1 MNNRNYLYAEKWDE
15 FEDGTLLKKI
25 IHDDGYG
32 KKTLTE
38 QNCKL
43 NINILE
49 NLMLKTDERGFF
61 KSYFNNN
68 TELNS
73 L

>member
-1 MNNRNYLYAEKWDE
+1 MYAEKWEE
-15 FEDGTLLKKI
+15 FDNGTLLKKI

-43 NINILE
+43 SINLLE
-49 NLMLKTDERGFF
+49 NVSLKKDEKGYFKAYIENKTDL
-61 KSYFNNN
+61 KS
-68 TELNS
+68 L
-73 L
+73 

>member
-1 MNNRNYLYAEKWDE
+1 LYAEKYEE

-38 QNCKL
+38 
-43 NINILE
+43 
-49 NLMLKTDERGFF
+49 
-61 KSYFNNN
+61 
-68 TELNS
+68 
-73 L
+73 

>member
-32 KKTLTE
+32 KKILTE